1 MSTSLGDFVQAPS
14 GAPTAFQFAAMT
26 PQYRLNETAPA
37 LAEDAGIASTRAN
50 SQYSNRT
57 IPTMQNT
64 AAGQGNFGSTGVA
77 TQAKWAGQDLAN
89 QQADIS
95 RMLARNTAN
104 IGQQKVMATMGNM
117 F

>member
-1 MSTSLGDFVQAPS
+1 MTSLADFIQAPS
-14 GAPTAFQFAAMT
+14 GAPLGFQFAAQT
-26 PQYRLNETAPA
+26 PQYRLNETGPA
-37 LAEDAGIASTRAN
+37 LQEDASIASTRLMQN
-50 SQYSNRT
+50 YKQRT

-64 AAGQGNFGSTGVA
+64 AAAQGNFGSTGAA
-77 TQAKWAGQDLAN
+77 TQAKWAGQDYAN
-89 QQADIS
+89 QQSDIA

>member
-1 MSTSLGDFVQAPS
+1 MASLNDFVQAPS
-14 GAPTAFQFAAMT
+14 GAPTAFSDAAMV

-37 LAEDAGIASTRAN
+37 LQEDASIASTRALQ
-50 SQYSNRT
+50 QYSQRT
-57 IPTMQNT
+57 IPQMQNT

-77 TQAKWAGQDLAN
+77 TQAKWAGQDLSN
-89 QQADIS
+89 QQTDIA